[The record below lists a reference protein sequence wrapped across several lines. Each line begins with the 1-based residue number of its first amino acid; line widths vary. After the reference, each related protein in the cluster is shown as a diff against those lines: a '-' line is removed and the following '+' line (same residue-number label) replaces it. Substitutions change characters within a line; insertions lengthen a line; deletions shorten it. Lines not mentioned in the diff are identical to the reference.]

1 MAKRKKLRESL
12 MTGEKMLVLAE
23 RIKQKDA
30 PGRFYKQSVENISYF
45 NKQSTFTKRKKQ
57 SIDGITFY

>member
-12 MTGEKMLVLAE
+12 MTGEKVLVLAE
-23 RIKQKDA
+23 RIKKKDA
-30 PGRFYKQSVENISYF
+30 LGRFYKQSVENISYF
-45 NKQSTFTKRKKQ
+45 NKQRTFTKRKNQ